1 MSNTN
6 TILNT
11 PVLYVEESIKATRS
25 GVTTKYDTDWRIY
38 IIYRYGK
45 YLFCGTRQPC
55 YETETTKHHKSR
67 DARTV
72 RNEKKKHK
80 HNHDASASATATA
93 TATASWPVISL
104 SFNYPSEAYSFM
116 TSLFGTSKV
125 NLTLYV
131 SPKPIVDMDTIFV
144 HPSHANMRIMDSERQ
159 NRKME
164 LVGYDR
170 AYVEPFFFNEQ
181 KVNLLK
187 QMLSNLDFMGSGPSG
202 MGLSF
207 TCNINVE
214 ATDDDAKKYA
224 HEQCDKTNEPVDTDP
239 VNTVNNIN
247 AADNFEYNYD
257 SDYTYDVEL

>member
-1 MSNTN
+1 MSTAAANQ
-6 TILNT
+6 ILNT
-11 PVLYVEESIKATRS
+11 PVLYVEESIKTRRS

-45 YLFCGTRQPC
+45 YLFCGTRQPF
-55 YETETTKHHKSR
+55 TDDDSNLTVPVKKHKNR
-67 DARTV
+67 DA
-72 RNEKKKHK
+72 RNEKKKH
-80 HNHDASASATATA
+80 NRNNDNDE
-93 TATASWPVISL
+93 SWPVVSM
-104 SFNYPSEAYSFM
+104 SFNYPSEVYSFM

-131 SPKPIVDMDTIFV
+131 SPKPIVDMDTLFV
-144 HPSHANMRIMDSERQ
+144 HPSHANMKIMDHERQ

-181 KVNLLK
+181 KINLLK
-187 QMLSNLDFMGSGPSG
+187 QMLSNLDVMGSGPSG

-207 TCNINVE
+207 TCNIK
-214 ATDDDAKKYA
+214 AKDDETNKDGD
-224 HEQCDKTNEPVDTDP
+224 EQPDESNASNEPNEFNESSNVFE
-239 VNTVNNIN
+239 
-247 AADNFEYNYD
+247 DNYEYNYD

>member
-6 TILNT
+6 TNTTPTPNSNLNT

-55 YETETTKHHKSR
+55 YETTKPHKRR

-80 HNHDASASATATA
+80 YNDA
-93 TATASWPVISL
+93 ASWPVISM
-104 SFNYPSEAYSFM
+104 SFNYPSEVYSFM

-125 NLTLYV
+125 NLTLYI
-131 SPKPIVDMDTIFV
+131 SPKPIVDMDTIFAD
-144 HPSHANMRIMDSERQ
+144 PSHTNLRVMDSERQ

-170 AYVEPFFFNEQ
+170 AYVEPFFFNDNQ
-181 KVNLLK
+181 QNINLLK
-187 QMLSNLDFMGSGPSG
+187 QLLLNLDVMGSGSSG

-207 TCNINVE
+207 TCNVNAKDDE
-214 ATDDDAKKYA
+214 ATKYA
-224 HEQCDKTNEPVDTDP
+224 DEQCYELNELNEP
-239 VNTVNNIN
+239 NELN
-247 AADNFEYNYD
+247 ATSNDADNYEYNYDD
-257 SDYTYDVEL
+257 SDYTYDVE

>member
-1 MSNTN
+1 MSTPNTTSTPN
-6 TILNT
+6 AILNT
-11 PVLYVEESIKATRS
+11 PVLYVEESIKSTRA

-38 IIYRYGK
+38 VIYRYGK

-55 YETETTKHHKSR
+55 TCYETTKPHKSR
-67 DARTV
+67 DARSG

-80 HNHDASASATATA
+80 HNDD
-93 TATASWPVISL
+93 ATASWPVISM
-104 SFNYPSEAYSFM
+104 SFNYPSEVYSFM

-187 QMLSNLDFMGSGPSG
+187 QMLSNLDVMGSGPSG

-207 TCNINVE
+207 TCNVNVN
-214 ATDDDAKKYA
+214 AY
-224 HEQCDKTNEPVDTDP
+224 EQCDETNEHNEHNEHNEPVDP
-239 VNTVNNIN
+239 VYPNEPSN
-247 AADNFEYNYD
+247 AADNYEYNYD
-257 SDYTYDVEL
+257 SDYTYDMDW